1 MYPFRYKFKDIIL
14 KNTSGRPKFR
24 STRKRRVKPQ
34 KVIEDVI
41 DKEEIEKS
49 NKPQPIAEI
58 LEVKKESIVEILEVK
73 KESIAEILEVKKEPT
88 EKERF
93 YIGVSPKGSRGGNF
107 YKIEQDYAHIEQSGA
122 EAKASKAK
130 RKQPK
135 SSIHHINLKER
146 PTSHQ
151 YDKYF

>member
-49 NKPQPIAEI
+49 NKPQPIA
-58 LEVKKESIVEILEVK
+58 EILEVK

-151 YDKYF
+151 YDKYFQK

>member
-58 LEVKKESIVEILEVK
+58 LEVKKESI
-73 KESIAEILEVKKEPT
+73 AEILEVKMEPT

-151 YDKYF
+151 YDKYFQK